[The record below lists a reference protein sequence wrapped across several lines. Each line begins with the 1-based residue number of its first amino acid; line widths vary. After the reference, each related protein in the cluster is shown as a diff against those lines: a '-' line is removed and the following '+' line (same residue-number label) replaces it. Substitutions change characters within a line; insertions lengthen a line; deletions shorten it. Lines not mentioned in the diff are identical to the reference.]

1 MDKKYEVKYVS
12 AYDTNVKNKTKKRD
26 PFKFEK
32 AKGIRLDVGCGD
44 QKQRGYVG
52 LDIRD
57 LPTVDIIH
65 DMEKTPYPI
74 PDEVCLTIVASHVVE
89 HINPANFGFMKVM
102 DEWHRIMKDHGRLMI
117 AMPYGYSKGFLQDPT
132 HCNPRNEATWGYFDP
147 THGAGLWVIYKPRP
161 WKILLNSWHV
171 DGNMEVVLEK
181 MPVTDVVVNKVGNDC
196 RIIVDKKWA
205 DVKSIIKNS
214 DK

>member
-1 MDKKYEVKYVS
+1 MDKKEVCYVS
-12 AYDTNVKNKTKKRD
+12 LYDTKLRTKKTKRQ
-26 PFKFEK
+26 KFNFDT

-44 QKQRGYVG
+44 MKQKGYVG

-57 LPTVDIIH
+57 LPTVDIVH
-65 DMEKTPYPI
+65 DMEKVPYPI
-74 PDEVCLTIVASHVVE
+74 PDGVCLTIVASHVVE
-89 HINPANFGFMKVM
+89 HINPANFGFVKVM

-117 AMPYGYSKGFLQDPT
+117 SMPYGYSRGFLQDPT

-147 THGAGLWVIYKPRP
+147 THRDGLWSIYKPRP

-171 DGNMEVVLEK
+171 TGNMEVVLEK
-181 MPVTDVVVNKVGNDC
+181 MPESDVLYTKKGNDY
-196 RIIVDKKWA
+196 IVVVDKKWA